1 MVSKMT
7 KKTLNVIIS
16 IMVAFFVLFFA
27 GSLAYETYSR
37 NKSDRDSQTQWEQ
50 EQAKRE
56 EENSSGP
63 TLDESK
69 DK

>member
-1 MVSKMT
+1 
-7 KKTLNVIIS
+7 
-16 IMVAFFVLFFA
+16 MVAFFVLFFA